1 MHTHTASG
9 NKFGTAVSFEDT
21 ATAFAM
27 KTDAQ
32 LYQSYLLFKAINQN
46 WLVRRGTEL
55 VQWSLKNGLPVKG
68 LLKATLFKQ
77 FCGGESIE
85 DCEPVIRQMAKLGV
99 GAILDYSVEGEKTE
113 TGFDNTR
120 RETIATIHYAAK
132 HRKEIP
138 FCVFKVTGLAPFHL
152 LEKISASMKGNGLPL
167 LPSEIKTFNRVRE
180 RVDEICRTA
189 AENDVRIFIDGE
201 ETWIQDAIDAL
212 AYEMMEKYNRKRA
225 VVYNTYQMYTVDR
238 MEKLRQA
245 RVLAVKQ
252 GFYLGV
258 KLVRGA
264 YMEKERERAAQMGY
278 PDPIQPD
285 KAACDR
291 DFNEALKFCIDN
303 KQRIALCAG
312 THNEESCY
320 FLTALME
327 KYNIKSNDPNVYF
340 AQLYGMSDNISFNL
354 AKFGYNVAK
363 YLPYG
368 PVEAV
373 IPYLFRRAQENTSV
387 AGQSSRELL
396 LVQRELQRRRQSK
409 RLRNVSAAS

>member
-1 MHTHTASG
+1 MQTQTFPA

-21 ATAFAM
+21 SVAFAM

-32 LYQSYLLFKAINQN
+32 LYQSYLLFKSINNN
-46 WLVRRGTEL
+46 WLVNTGTGM
-55 VQWSLKNGLPVKG
+55 VQWSLKVGLPIKG

-77 FCGGESIE
+77 FCGGESID
-85 DCEPVIRQMAKLGV
+85 DCMPVIRQMAKLGV

-132 HRKEIP
+132 HRTEIP
-138 FCVFKVTGLAPFHL
+138 FCVFKVTGLAPFRL
-152 LEKISASMKGNGLPL
+152 LEKISASMRGDGMPL
-167 LPSEIKTFNRVRE
+167 LPSDLKTFERVRE
-180 RVDEICRTA
+180 RIDEICRTA
-189 AENDVRIFIDGE
+189 AENNVRIFIDGE

-212 AYEMMEKYNRKRA
+212 AYEMMEKYNRQRA
-225 VVYNTYQMYTVDR
+225 IVYNTYQMYTTDR
-238 MEKLRQA
+238 MEKLRHA
-245 RVLAVKQ
+245 RTLAVKQ
-252 GFYLGV
+252 GFYLGA

-264 YMEKERERAAQMGY
+264 YMEKERARAAQMGY
-278 PDPIQPD
+278 PDPIQPN
-285 KAACDR
+285 KEACDR
-291 DFNEALKFCIDN
+291 DFNEALKFCIGN

-312 THNEESCY
+312 THNEDSCY
-320 FLTALME
+320 LLTALME
-327 KYNIKSNDPNVYF
+327 KYNIKPNDPDVYF

-354 AKFGYNVAK
+354 AKAGYNVAK

-373 IPYLFRRAQENTSV
+373 MPYLFRRAQENTSV

-396 LVQRELQRRRQSK
+396 LIQRELQRRRKGK
-409 RLRNVSAAS
+409 R

>member
-1 MHTHTASG
+1 MQTQTLPT

-21 ATAFAM
+21 SVAFAM

-32 LYQSYLLFKAINQN
+32 LYQSYVLFKAINQN
-46 WLVRRGTEL
+46 WLVNTGTGIVKWGL
-55 VQWSLKNGLPVKG
+55 QVGLPIKG

-77 FCGGESIE
+77 FCGGESID
-85 DCEPVIRQMAKLGV
+85 DCSTVIRQMARLGV

-113 TGFDNTR
+113 AGFDNTC
-120 RETIATIHYAAK
+120 RETIATIHYAAQ
-132 HRKEIP
+132 HRQEIP
-138 FCVFKVTGLAPFHL
+138 FCVFKVTGLAPFRL
-152 LEKISASMKGNGLPL
+152 LEKVSASMKGEALPL
-167 LPSEIKTFNRVRE
+167 LPSDLKTFERVRE
-180 RVDEICRTA
+180 RVDQICRTA
-189 AENDVRIFIDGE
+189 AENDIRIFIDGE

-212 AYEMMEKYNRKRA
+212 AYEMMEKYNRNRA
-225 VVYNTYQMYTVDR
+225 VVYNTYQMYTTDR

-245 RVLAVKQ
+245 RALAVRQ
-252 GFYLGV
+252 GFYLGA

-264 YMEKERERAAQMGY
+264 YMEKERARAAEKGY
-278 PDPIQPD
+278 PDPIQPN
-285 KAACDR
+285 KLACDNS
-291 DFNEALKFCIDN
+291 FNEALRFCINN

-312 THNEESCY
+312 THNEDSCY

-327 KYNIKSNDPNVYF
+327 KYNIRPNDPDVYF

-354 AKFGYNVAK
+354 AKAGYNVAK

-373 IPYLFRRAQENTSV
+373 MPYLFRRAQENTSV

-396 LVQRELQRRRQSK
+396 LVQRELQRRRKGSK
-409 RLRNVSAAS
+409 S

>member
-1 MHTHTASG
+1 MQTQTFPA

-21 ATAFAM
+21 SVAFAM

-32 LYQSYLLFKAINQN
+32 LYQSYLLFKSINHN
-46 WLVRRGTEL
+46 WLVNTGTGM
-55 VQWSLKNGLPVKG
+55 VQWSLKVGLPIKG

-77 FCGGESIE
+77 FCGGESID
-85 DCEPVIRQMAKLGV
+85 DCTPVIRQMAKLGV

-120 RETIATIHYAAK
+120 RETIATIHYAAQ
-132 HRKEIP
+132 HRAEIP
-138 FCVFKVTGLAPFHL
+138 FCVFKVTGLAPFRL
-152 LEKISASMKGNGLPL
+152 LEKVAASMKGEGLPL
-167 LPSEIKTFNRVRE
+167 LPSDLKTFERVRE
-180 RVDEICRTA
+180 RIDEICRTA

-212 AYEMMEKYNRKRA
+212 AYEMMEKYNRQRTI
-225 VVYNTYQMYTVDR
+225 VYNTYQMYTTDR

-245 RVLAVKQ
+245 RALAVKQ
-252 GFYLGV
+252 GFYLGA

-264 YMEKERERAAQMGY
+264 YMEKERARAAQMGY
-278 PDPIQPD
+278 PDPIQPN
-285 KAACDR
+285 KEACDR

-312 THNEESCY
+312 THNEDSSY
-320 FLTALME
+320 LLTALME
-327 KYNIKSNDPNVYF
+327 KYNIKPNDPDVYF

-354 AKFGYNVAK
+354 AKAGYNVAK

-373 IPYLFRRAQENTSV
+373 MPYLFRRAQENTSV
-387 AGQSSRELL
+387 AGQSSREFL
-396 LVQRELQRRRQSK
+396 LVQRELQRRKGK
-409 RLRNVSAAS
+409 R

>member
-1 MHTHTASG
+1 MEAMHTQTFSA

-21 ATAFAM
+21 AVAFAM

-32 LYQSYLLFKAINQN
+32 LYQSYLLFKSINYN
-46 WLVRRGTEL
+46 WLVNMGTGL
-55 VQWSLKNGLPVKG
+55 VQWGLKVGLPIKG

-77 FCGGESIE
+77 FCGGESIN
-85 DCEPVIRQMAKLGV
+85 DCEAVIRQMAKFGV

-113 TGFDNTR
+113 AGFDKTR
-120 RETIATIHYAAK
+120 QETIATIHYAAQ
-132 HRKEIP
+132 HRTEIP
-138 FCVFKVTGLAPFHL
+138 FCVFKVTGLAPFRL
-152 LEKISASMKGNGLPL
+152 LEKVSASMKGEGLPL
-167 LPSEIKTFNRVRE
+167 LPSELKTFERVRE
-180 RVDEICRTA
+180 RIDEICRTA
-189 AENDVRIFIDGE
+189 AENNVRIFIDGE

-212 AYEMMEKYNRKRA
+212 AYEMMEKYNRKQA
-225 VVYNTYQMYTVDR
+225 IVYNTYQMYTTDR

-245 RVLAVKQ
+245 RALAVRQ
-252 GFYLGV
+252 GFYLGA

-264 YMEKERERAAQMGY
+264 YMEKERARAAQMGY
-278 PDPIQPD
+278 PDPIQPN
-285 KAACDR
+285 KEACDR

-312 THNEESCY
+312 THNEDSCY

-327 KYNIKSNDPNVYF
+327 KYNIKPNDPDVYF

-354 AKFGYNVAK
+354 AKAGYNVAK

-373 IPYLFRRAQENTSV
+373 MPYLFRRAQENTSV
-387 AGQSSRELL
+387 AGQSSREFL
-396 LVQRELQRRRQSK
+396 LVQRELQRRKGK
-409 RLRNVSAAS
+409 R

>member
-1 MHTHTASG
+1 MQTQTFPA

-21 ATAFAM
+21 AVAFAM

-32 LYQSYLLFKAINQN
+32 LYQSYLLFKSINHN
-46 WLVRRGTEL
+46 WLVNTGTGL
-55 VQWSLKNGLPVKG
+55 VQWGLKAGLPIKG

-77 FCGGESIE
+77 FCGGESID
-85 DCEPVIRQMAKLGV
+85 DCTPVIRQMAKFGV

-113 TGFDNTR
+113 AGFDKTR
-120 RETIATIHYAAK
+120 QETIATIHYAAQ
-132 HRKEIP
+132 HRTEIP
-138 FCVFKVTGLAPFHL
+138 FCVFKVTGLAPFRL
-152 LEKISASMKGNGLPL
+152 LEKVAASMKGEGLPL
-167 LPSEIKTFNRVRE
+167 LPSELKTFERVRE
-180 RVDEICRTA
+180 RIDEICRTA
-189 AENDVRIFIDGE
+189 AENNVRIFIDGE

-212 AYEMMEKYNRKRA
+212 VYEMMEKYNRKQA
-225 VVYNTYQMYTVDR
+225 IVYNTYQMYTTDR

-245 RVLAVKQ
+245 RALAVRQ

-264 YMEKERERAAQMGY
+264 YMEKERARAAKMGY
-278 PDPIQPD
+278 PDPIQPN
-285 KAACDR
+285 KEACDR

-312 THNEESCY
+312 THNEDSCY

-327 KYNIKSNDPNVYF
+327 KYNIKPNDPDVYF

-354 AKFGYNVAK
+354 AKAGYNVAK

-373 IPYLFRRAQENTSV
+373 MPYLFRRAQENTSV

-396 LVQRELQRRRQSK
+396 LVQRELQRRKGK
-409 RLRNVSAAS
+409 R